1 MTNFL
6 PSRSF
11 GYDCNKRGNLHILD
25 TKTVMFV
32 AGCVVELIDLPS
44 GEHKYIR
51 TAGGY
56 SIGALVVRENL
67 L

>member
-1 MTNFL
+1 
-6 PSRSF
+6 
-11 GYDCNKRGNLHILD
+11 
-25 TKTVMFV
+25 MFV

-56 SIGALVVRENL
+56 SIGALVVREKFIMNYL
-67 L
+67 

>member
-1 MTNFL
+1 
-6 PSRSF
+6 
-11 GYDCNKRGNLHILD
+11 
-25 TKTVMFV
+25 MFV
-32 AGCVVELIDLPS
+32 AGCLVELIDLPT

-67 L
+67 VFF

>member
-1 MTNFL
+1 
-6 PSRSF
+6 
-11 GYDCNKRGNLHILD
+11 
-25 TKTVMFV
+25 MFV

-44 GEHKYIR
+44 REHKYIR

-67 L
+67 LWIIYNFVFNK

>member
-1 MTNFL
+1 
-6 PSRSF
+6 
-11 GYDCNKRGNLHILD
+11 
-25 TKTVMFV
+25 MFV

-44 GEHKYIR
+44 REHKYIR

-67 L
+67 LSIIYNFVFLINKKKGSSK